1 MQEQEKNIKG
11 FNLLE
16 LLVVLSIVGILS
28 AVAYPNFTG
37 WYKERQVRSGAE
49 KIQALMKNI
58 LIQTDRGTFG
68 YVQVLFDNNEGVG
81 LTVLSRGM
89 TMQTLATKVNDG
101 NNNTWNTDM
110 TGMSRCVLDAA
121 SVTTQQVE
129 NDEGDMVDQE
139 VEDAYWDTD
148 KSGTSDEVKSAV
160 YQIFL
165 EDVTTNFAGRA
176 AICFARN
183 GKYYEGAGPLAE
195 PGTSIPYEMF
205 FVCRRTASQT
215 ICPIDHEED
224 VQDGLTAMTVTAE
237 PVDGNDGDEA
247 QDADDEEITLPNP
260 SSEIT
265 YLRAVRWGRFGNLS
279 ISVFDNQYSFDD
291 EGKKG
296 WSGGTWYN

>member
-49 KIQALMKNI
+49 KIRALMKNI

-110 TGMSRCVLDAA
+110 TGMSRCDLDAVVKDA
-121 SVTTQQVE
+121 
-129 NDEGDMVDQE
+129 
-139 VEDAYWDTD
+139 EDVYWDTD

-247 QDADDEEITLPNP
+247 QGADDEEITLPNP

-265 YLRAVRWGRFGNLS
+265 YLRAVRWGRFGNFS
-279 ISVFDNQYSFDD
+279 ISIFDNDYTFV
-291 EGKKG
+291 EGKRT
-296 WSGGTWYN
+296 WNGGSWTN

>member
-16 LLVVLSIVGILS
+16 LLVVLTIVGILS
-28 AVAYPNFTG
+28 AVAYPKFTG

-49 KIQALMKNI
+49 KIRALMKNI
-58 LIQTDRGTFG
+58 IIHTDRGTFG

-110 TGMSRCVLDAA
+110 TGMSRCDLDAVA
-121 SVTTQQVE
+121 QDT
-129 NDEGDMVDQE
+129 
-139 VEDAYWDTD
+139 EDAYWDTD

-195 PGTSIPYEMF
+195 FGTSIPYEMF

-224 VQDGLTAMTVTAE
+224 VQDGLTAMTTTAE
-237 PVDGNDGDEA
+237 PVDGNDGNEA
-247 QDADDEEITLPNP
+247 DNEEITLPNP

-279 ISVFDNQYSFDD
+279 ISVFDNQYTFDD
-291 EGKKG
+291 KGKKD

>member
-110 TGMSRCVLDAA
+110 TGMSRCDLDAVA
-121 SVTTQQVE
+121 QDT
-129 NDEGDMVDQE
+129 
-139 VEDAYWDTD
+139 EDAYWDTD

-195 PGTSIPYEMF
+195 FGTSIPYEMF

-224 VQDGLTAMTVTAE
+224 VQDGLTATTTTAE
-237 PVDGNDGDEA
+237 PVDGNDGNEA
-247 QDADDEEITLPNP
+247 DNEEITLPNP

-279 ISVFDNQYSFDD
+279 ISVFDNQYTFDD
-291 EGKKG
+291 KGKKD

>member
-110 TGMSRCVLDAA
+110 TGMSRCDLDAVA
-121 SVTTQQVE
+121 KDT
-129 NDEGDMVDQE
+129 
-139 VEDAYWDTD
+139 EDAYWDTD

-195 PGTSIPYEMF
+195 FGTSIPYEMF
-205 FVCRRTASQT
+205 FVCRRTTFRT
-215 ICPIDHEED
+215 ICPIDHEEE
-224 VQDGLTAMTVTAE
+224 VQDNATGMTATAE
-237 PVDGNDGDEA
+237 PVDGNDGNEA
-247 QDADDEEITLPNP
+247 DNEEITLPNP
-260 SSEIT
+260 SSEIKH
-265 YLRAVRWGRFGNLS
+265 LRAVRWGRFGNLS
-279 ISVFDNQYSFDD
+279 ISVFDNQYTFDD
-291 EGKKG
+291 KGKKD

>member
-16 LLVVLSIVGILS
+16 LLVVLTIVGILS

-101 NNNTWNTDM
+101 NNNTWNTDV
-110 TGMSRCVLDAA
+110 TGMSRCVLEAA
-121 SVTTQQVE
+121 SVDTQQVE

-139 VEDAYWDTD
+139 VENAYWDTD

-160 YQIFL
+160 YEIFL

-195 PGTSIPYEMF
+195 FGTSIPYEMF

-224 VQDGLTAMTVTAE
+224 VQDGLTATTTTAE
-237 PVDGNDGDEA
+237 PVDGNDGNEA
-247 QDADDEEITLPNP
+247 DNEEITLPNP

-279 ISVFDNQYSFDD
+279 ISVFDNQYTFDD
-291 EGKKG
+291 KGKKD

>member
-101 NNNTWNTDM
+101 GNNTWNTDM
-110 TGMSRCVLDAA
+110 TGMSRCDLDAA

-195 PGTSIPYEMF
+195 DNTSIPYEMF
-205 FVCRRTASQT
+205 FVCRRTASRT
-215 ICPIDHEED
+215 ICPIDHEEEVED
-224 VQDGLTAMTVTAE
+224 NATGMTATAE
-237 PVDGNDGDEA
+237 PDDGNDENEV
-247 QDADDEEITLPNP
+247 QDADDEEITLPKP
-260 SSEIT
+260 SSEIK

-279 ISVFDNQYSFDD
+279 ISVFDNQYTFDD
-291 EGKKG
+291 KGKKD

>member
-16 LLVVLSIVGILS
+16 LLVVLTIVGILS

-101 NNNTWNTDM
+101 NNNTWNTDLS
-110 TGMSRCVLDAA
+110 GISRCDLDEA
-121 SVTTQQVE
+121 SITTQQVE

-139 VEDAYWDTD
+139 VENAYWDTD
-148 KSGTSDEVKSAV
+148 KSETSDEVKSAV

-176 AICFARN
+176 AVCFARN
-183 GKYYEGAGPLAE
+183 GKYYEGAGALAE
-195 PGTSIPYEMF
+195 FGTSIPYEMF
-205 FVCRRTASQT
+205 FVCRRTSSRT
-215 ICPIDHEED
+215 ICPINHDVAALGDALTATAGGDDGNE
-224 VQDGLTAMTVTAE
+224 VQDS
-237 PVDGNDGDEA
+237 
-247 QDADDEEITLPNP
+247 DEEEIKPLPNP
-260 SSEIT
+260 SSEIK

-279 ISVFDNQYSFDD
+279 ISVFDNQYTFD
-291 EGKKG
+291 EKG
-296 WSGGTWYN
+296 NKAWANGTWYN

>member
-110 TGMSRCVLDAA
+110 TGMSRCDLDAVVQDA
-121 SVTTQQVE
+121 
-129 NDEGDMVDQE
+129 
-139 VEDAYWDTD
+139 EDAYWDTD

-195 PGTSIPYEMF
+195 FGTSIPYEMF
-205 FVCRRTASQT
+205 FVCRRTASRT
-215 ICPIDHEED
+215 ICPINHDVAALGDALTATAGGDDGNE
-224 VQDGLTAMTVTAE
+224 VQDS
-237 PVDGNDGDEA
+237 
-247 QDADDEEITLPNP
+247 DEEEIKPLPNP
-260 SSEIT
+260 SSEIK

-279 ISVFDNQYSFDD
+279 ISVFDNQYTFD
-291 EGKKG
+291 EKG
-296 WSGGTWYN
+296 NKAWANGTWYN

>member
-49 KIQALMKNI
+49 KIRALMKNI

-110 TGMSRCVLDAA
+110 TGMSRCDLDPVVQDA
-121 SVTTQQVE
+121 
-129 NDEGDMVDQE
+129 
-139 VEDAYWDTD
+139 EDVYWDTD

-195 PGTSIPYEMF
+195 SGTSIPYEMF

-224 VQDGLTAMTVTAE
+224 VQDGLTAMTTTAE
-237 PVDGNDGDEA
+237 PNDEDGNEA

-291 EGKKG
+291 KGKKD

>member
-110 TGMSRCVLDAA
+110 TGMSRCDLDAVA
-121 SVTTQQVE
+121 QDT
-129 NDEGDMVDQE
+129 
-139 VEDAYWDTD
+139 EDAYWDTD

-195 PGTSIPYEMF
+195 SGTSIPYEMF
-205 FVCRRTASQT
+205 FVCRRTTSRT
-215 ICPIDHEED
+215 ICPIDHEEE
-224 VQDGLTAMTVTAE
+224 VQDNATGMTATAE
-237 PVDGNDGDEA
+237 PVDGNDGNEA
-247 QDADDEEITLPNP
+247 DNEEITLPNP
-260 SSEIT
+260 SSEIKH
-265 YLRAVRWGRFGNLS
+265 LRAVRWGRFGNLS
-279 ISVFDNQYSFDD
+279 ISVFDNQYTFDD
-291 EGKKG
+291 KGKKD

>member
-58 LIQTDRGTFG
+58 LIQTERGTFG

-110 TGMSRCVLDAA
+110 TGVSRCDLDAVVQDA
-121 SVTTQQVE
+121 
-129 NDEGDMVDQE
+129 
-139 VEDAYWDTD
+139 EDAYWDTD

-195 PGTSIPYEMF
+195 FGTSIPYEMF
-205 FVCRRTASQT
+205 FVCRRTTSRT
-215 ICPIDHEED
+215 ICPINHDVAALGDALTATAGGDDGNE
-224 VQDGLTAMTVTAE
+224 VQDS
-237 PVDGNDGDEA
+237 
-247 QDADDEEITLPNP
+247 DEEEIKPLPNP
-260 SSEIT
+260 SSEIK

-279 ISVFDNQYSFDD
+279 ISVFDNQYTFD
-291 EGKKG
+291 EKG
-296 WSGGTWYN
+296 NKAWANGTWYN